1 LLDKCD
7 KTSAQMLSDLR
18 TRDFHSPRSLFTARI
33 PVSDDEKAGNMKA
46 AGAVAGASFLKIPR
60 MIKGRPCDAAT
71 VANHGHGMRGGSW
84 ALLFFCPGESSSFFP
99 CVGVCVY

>member
-1 LLDKCD
+1 
-7 KTSAQMLSDLR
+7 
-18 TRDFHSPRSLFTARI
+18 
-33 PVSDDEKAGNMKA
+33 VSDDEKAGNIKA

-84 ALLFFCPGESSSFFP
+84 ALLFFCPGECLLPFFLCLVISLFTLLDLFLKHVLSLWVSLEKFP
-99 CVGVCVY
+99 SLY